1 MVILICNIHFLRSGF
16 KYEFNEC
23 YQVYKYLLISS
34 HRVSLTQR
42 CKWKKQLLSLGEITV
57 ELQVS

>member
-42 CKWKKQLLSLGEITV
+42 RKV
-57 ELQVS
+57 EEATLVIGGDYS